1 MDHSGVGSCSTTSF
15 QRPGADGNLTDE
27 YSMTQKRVLVADD
40 LAPMLAAVE
49 ALLQNSFH
57 VIGLVSDGSAALDGI
72 LKFEPDLAVLDI
84 SMPGMSGLAVARE
97 LKSLASKTKIVFLTV
112 QEDSSIIA
120 ACLAAGALG
129 FVVKALMDSDLIPAM
144 NEALAGRVF
153 VSRLSNS

>member
-1 MDHSGVGSCSTTSF
+1 
-15 QRPGADGNLTDE
+15 
-27 YSMTQKRVLVADD
+27 MTQKRVLVADD